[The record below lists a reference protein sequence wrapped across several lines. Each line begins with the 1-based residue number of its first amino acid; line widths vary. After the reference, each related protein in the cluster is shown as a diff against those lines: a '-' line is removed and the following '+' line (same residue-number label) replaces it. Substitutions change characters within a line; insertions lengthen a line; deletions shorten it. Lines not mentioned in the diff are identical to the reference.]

1 MNIKKVW
8 KNHEKAQLTA
18 LGVAK
23 ELDLMDYIQLH
34 LEANLGRYYE
44 VDDLCNDVNFSK
56 AVSQIQFN
64 IAEIL
69 YNEKKGLE

>member
-1 MNIKKVW
+1 MNKKQIA
-8 KNHEKAQLTA
+8 KHEKAQLIA

-23 ELDLMDYIQLH
+23 ELDVMEYIQLH
-34 LEANLGRYYE
+34 LEAKLGRYYDE
-44 VDDLCNDVNFSK
+44 VEDLTNDVDFVN
-56 AVSQIQFN
+56 AVSHIQFT

>member
-1 MNIKKVW
+1 MNKKQW
-8 KNHEKAQLTA
+8 AKHEKAQLTA

-23 ELDLMDYIQLH
+23 ELDVMDYIQLH
-34 LEANLGRYYE
+34 LEAKLGRHYE
-44 VDDLCNDVNFSK
+44 VEDLCNDVAFSK

>member
-1 MNIKKVW
+1 
-8 KNHEKAQLTA
+8 
-18 LGVAK
+18 
-23 ELDLMDYIQLH
+23 MDYIQLH
-34 LEANLGRYYE
+34 LEAKLGRHYE
-44 VDDLCNDVNFSK
+44 VEDLCNDVAFSK